1 MPVNWKD
8 PKAFER
14 LLAAMVAAQE
24 MNVGE
29 LTALS
34 SNSSYFQAIVSK
46 WITFSCLSE
55 MLASLYHSR
64 CRSPIISL

>member
-24 MNVGE
+24 MKVRRNE
-29 LTALS
+29 A
-34 SNSSYFQAIVSK
+34 
-46 WITFSCLSE
+46 C
-55 MLASLYHSR
+55 
-64 CRSPIISL
+64 

>member
-24 MNVGE
+24 MKVRH
-29 LTALS
+29 
-34 SNSSYFQAIVSK
+34 
-46 WITFSCLSE
+46 SE
-55 MLASLYHSR
+55 A
-64 CRSPIISL
+64 C